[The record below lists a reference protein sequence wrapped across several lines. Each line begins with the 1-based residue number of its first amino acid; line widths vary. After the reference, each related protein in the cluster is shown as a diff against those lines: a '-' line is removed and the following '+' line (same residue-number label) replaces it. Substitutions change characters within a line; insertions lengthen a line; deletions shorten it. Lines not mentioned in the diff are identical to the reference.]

1 MIYEKISGIP
11 KNTSICSWWCLD
23 YLNEKQVELHYTRWQ
38 LSSSGKVQRRLE
50 GWLVNDKKGLAFN

>member
-23 YLNEKQVELHYTRWQ
+23 YLNEKQVELHYTGNW
-38 LSSSGKVQRRLE
+38 LDLGKFRDGWKA
-50 GWLVNDKKGLAFN
+50 GWLMIKEGFGF